1 VEGAEV
7 SAVLREDASLVVRVH
22 NPSPEPSVVS
32 VAVDG
37 SLAHGDV
44 VDLRGTVLDSFP
56 GTRELG
62 SWEIATFRLS

>member
-1 VEGAEV
+1 
-7 SAVLREDASLVVRVH
+7 
-22 NPSPEPSVVS
+22 VVS